1 MSKSNLS
8 LPYPVLGL
16 EGDFLLG
23 DFSLSPNI
31 YTTEESLIIDVG
43 DTLKITNPYI
53 RRLFDDK
60 IVDLVIKINCSS
72 TLFSKTFVGNNLIS
86 IDLNFVAKSIEIEVY
101 LIANKLIDNYSDES
115 FNEEFFMGENNGV
128 FNVLKGQLIGILDG
142 ITLPLSEEYLSG
154 AKGIFKFFQRD
165 NHPIEFSCD
174 QKCIEIYYPSKE
186 NEPDLINVLSK
197 KSKMVFVNLFILPAL
212 NYAFSLISKEY
223 IEENIDEYILENDW
237 AFNLTAEFPEY
248 KNYIEQPYVSAQLFV
263 NKMFKNKG
271 KEDLPIFYVYNELK

>member
-16 EGDFLLG
+16 EGDFLFG

-31 YTTEESLIIDVG
+31 YTTEENLIIDIG

-53 RRLFDDK
+53 LQLFDNE
-60 IVDLVIKINCSS
+60 IVDLVTKVNCSS
-72 TLFSKTFVGNNLIS
+72 TLFSKTFVGNNFIS
-86 IDLNFVAKSIEIEVY
+86 IDLNLIAKSIEIEIF
-101 LIANKLIDNYSDES
+101 LIANKIIDNYSDDS
-115 FNEEFFMGENNGV
+115 FNEEFFLGENNGV

-154 AKGIFKFFQRD
+154 AKGIFKFFRRD
-165 NHPIEFSCD
+165 NLPIEFSSD
-174 QKCIEIYYPSKE
+174 QKCIEIFYPSKE

-212 NYAFSLISKEY
+212 NYAFSLIAKEF
-223 IEENIDEYILENDW
+223 IDENIDEYVLENDW
-237 AFNLTAEFPEY
+237 AFNLTEEFPDY
-248 KNYIEQPYVSAQLFV
+248 KNYLEQPYVSAQLFV